1 ITRGDLAALIGI
13 RLEDLLRQAPRATEV
28 ITDAAGH
35 WAASWITEVAAAAVM
50 PPFDNHTFQP
60 RAPVRRVDLAEAVNA
75 LLRIVSRTRPA
86 LQARI
91 SSQPTI
97 PDVSTSHLNYPAI
110 AAAVSAGVLP
120 LEGGRFD
127 TERPVSGS
135 DAIAALD
142 RLRALTR

>member
-1 ITRGDLAALIGI
+1 
-13 RLEDLLRQAPRATEV
+13 
-28 ITDAAGH
+28 
-35 WAASWITEVAAAAVM
+35 M

-86 LQARI
+86 VQARMA
-91 SSQPTI
+91 SRPTI

-120 LEGGRFD
+120 LDGGGRFE
-127 TERPVSGS
+127 TERPVSGA

-142 RLRALTR
+142 RLRALAQ